1 MKLSVEKPE
10 DWHAIAKIGGP
21 VVDPMILRCGEIFIG
36 GANGAPNQ
44 MVKWDQAAAWDLLT
58 QNIHA
63 LSTFF
68 DRIILHEQ
76 IPVFNYADTFDMT
89 QNLNRSVFD
98 RVNEKGDILV
108 DVNVRHDVYWQ
119 VKTAATGELKKLYT
133 SGTKGVTDAEAQ
145 NILGELTTSGY
156 GWYPQIDGLELPN
169 DAEKRLASF
178 ILGGLIFGGY
188 AELAGSDHLMQPK
201 RSRLFLA
208 LSLKQ
213 KSAPNLED
221 HLFGKLA
228 EVSGLKTADIPFTPT
243 FFPMLLQTS
252 ANPAEVLANALKL
265 RKSPAVKDY
274 RAWLGEA
281 MTDFNKN
288 GCIPIARTKEVE
300 KIASAIRHKT
310 DGSSFPK
317 VEIKTTIADIAKGPE
332 VSLDLSEQAQS
343 AWGWMIGQLPGK
355 RHRKLLTRAVI
366 ANMEYVALDQRV
378 KTVWSASQAGTHG
391 RI

>member
-10 DWHAIAKIGGP
+10 DWHAIAAIGGP

-44 MVKWDQAAAWDLLT
+44 MLAWDQAAAWDLLT

-76 IPVFNYADTFDMT
+76 IPVFNYADSFDMS
-89 QNLNRSVFD
+89 QNLNKTVFD
-98 RVNEKGDILV
+98 TVNETGDILV
-108 DVNVRHDVYWQ
+108 DVNVQHNVYMK
-119 VKTAATGELKKLYT
+119 VKNAAIDELKKLYT
-133 SGTKGVTDAEAQ
+133 SGTKGVTAADAQ

-156 GWYPQIDGLELPN
+156 AWYPQLDGLQLQNET
-169 DAEKRLASF
+169 EERLASF

-213 KSAPNLED
+213 SPAHHLEPD
-221 HLFGKLA
+221 LFAKLG

-265 RKSPAVKDY
+265 RKSSEVKDY
-274 RAWLGEA
+274 RVWLAEA
-281 MTDFNKN
+281 LTDFSKN
-288 GCIPIARTKEVE
+288 GCIPLARTKEVE
-300 KIASAIRHKT
+300 KIASAIHQKIQ
-310 DGSSFPK
+310 GSSFPK

-343 AWGWMIGQLPGK
+343 AWGWMISQLPGK

-366 ANMEYVALDQRV
+366 AQMEYVVLDKRV
-378 KTVWSASQAGTHG
+378 KTVWSAS
-391 RI
+391 